1 MSLTKVSYS
10 MVNGAPFNVLDYG
23 AVGNGTTDDTA
34 AIQAAINAAYANG
47 GGQVYFPAR
56 TYKITSTLTLKSNIR
71 YQGEGTASFYPSSPA
86 TQKGATL
93 VWAGNSAST
102 IYMVECYNTWAVI
115 WDGISFLGDWTY
127 GSSSEV
133 RAINIATNTATVVD
147 ANSQRNYISNFSIQ
161 KCKYG
166 VSFGG
171 SFSQTAGNVDGWI
184 VEKFI
189 IDVCDTGIY
198 LNCINIAYAEIR
210 NGLCST
216 TGPGVFVNY
225 SNWIKIDSLALSG
238 QLGSTT
244 NTGLITLTQ
253 NAGAVTISNS
263 QAEVPGSTGYY
274 FVIFVGGIKYT
285 PTTFIGNSVDL
296 AIKALYAQKSLTF
309 IGNQIFT
316 YVYLDTQAGSNVVSI
331 NDYVTA
337 PGGAFQSGS
346 VKNNISITYGDGNGT
361 FTPTLLKGST
371 PITATTAT
379 GSWVRKGQTV
389 YIEVYLFV
397 TSGSSSASGN
407 YTIGNL
413 PFYSSIDGI
422 LSYFPV
428 GNFTINGVDYAKATP
443 HFLAVSDDA
452 VSAILVG
459 TNADT
464 NWTSNSFTIGFSGT
478 YQVPNYPTSNP

>member
-1 MSLTKVSYS
+1 MVS
-10 MVNGAPFNVLDYG
+10 GAPFNVLDFG

-93 VWAGNSAST
+93 LWAGNSAST

-115 WDGISFLGDWTY
+115 WDSISFLGDWTY
-127 GSSSEV
+127 GSSSEL
-133 RAINIATNTATVVD
+133 RAINIATNEATKID

-171 SFSQTAGNVDGWI
+171 GFSQTAGNVDGWI

-198 LNCINIAYAEIR
+198 LNCINIAYSEIR

-225 SNWIKIDSLALSG
+225 SNWLKIDSLALSG
-238 QLGSTT
+238 QLPSTT

-253 NAGAVTISNS
+253 NAGTVTISNS
-263 QAEVPGSTGYY
+263 QAEVPGFVGYF
-274 FVIFVGGIKYT
+274 FVIFVDGIKYT

-337 PGGAFQSGS
+337 VGGAFQSGS
-346 VKNNISITYGDGNGT
+346 VKNNISITYGDGDGT
-361 FTPTLLKGST
+361 FTPTILKGST
-371 PITATTAT
+371 PITATTAV

-389 YIEVYLFV
+389 YIEVYVQV
-397 TSGSSSASGN
+397 TGSTSSASGS
-407 YTIGNL
+407 YVIGNL
-413 PFYSSIDGI
+413 PFYSKTDGI
-422 LSYFPV
+422 TSYFPA
-428 GNFTINGVDYAKATP
+428 GTFTLNGVDYGLATP
-443 HFLAVSDDA
+443 HFLKIGDNSIAA
-452 VSAILVG
+452 TIFG
-459 TNADT
+459 TNAAT
-464 NWTSNSFTIGFSGT
+464 NWSSGDLIIGFSGT
-478 YQVPNYPTSNP
+478 YQVPDYPTPNP

>member
-10 MVNGAPFNVLDYG
+10 MVSGAPFNVLDFG

-93 VWAGNSAST
+93 LWAGNSAST

-115 WDGISFLGDWTY
+115 WDSISFLGDWTY
-127 GSSSEV
+127 GSSSEL
-133 RAINIATNTATVVD
+133 RAINIATNEATKID

-171 SFSQTAGNVDGWI
+171 GFSQTAGNVDGWI

-198 LNCINIAYAEIR
+198 LNCINIAYSEIR

-225 SNWIKIDSLALSG
+225 SNWLKIDSLALSG
-238 QLGSTT
+238 QLPSTT

-253 NAGAVTISNS
+253 NAGTVTISNS
-263 QAEVPGSTGYY
+263 QAEVPGFVGYF
-274 FVIFVGGIKYT
+274 FVIFVDGIKYT

-337 PGGAFQSGS
+337 VGGAFQSGS
-346 VKNNISITYGDGNGT
+346 VKNNISITYGDGDGT
-361 FTPTLLKGST
+361 FTPTILKGST
-371 PITATTAT
+371 PITATTAV

-389 YIEVYLFV
+389 YIEVYVQV
-397 TSGSSSASGN
+397 TGSTSSASGS
-407 YTIGNL
+407 YVIGNL
-413 PFYSSIDGI
+413 PFYSKTDGI
-422 LSYFPV
+422 TSYFPA
-428 GNFTINGVDYAKATP
+428 GTFTLNGVDYGLATP
-443 HFLAVSDDA
+443 HFLKIGDNSIAA
-452 VSAILVG
+452 TIFG
-459 TNADT
+459 TNAAT
-464 NWTSNSFTIGFSGT
+464 NWSSGDLIIGFSGT
-478 YQVPNYPTSNP
+478 YQVPDYPTPNP